1 MFSSKF
7 KNAWLL
13 TAINALA
20 FSATPM
26 ILLIGSLVGAALAP
40 NAKLATLPLAM
51 VIVGAAAGVIPAT
64 LLMKKFGRRTAL
76 FLYMSLGIVSCLL
89 ASHSLQLESFILFNG
104 GCFLLGATNAALQQI
119 RFAAMESVP
128 ADQSATA
135 ASMIMSGGIIAAIA
149 GPELA
154 VIGRTLTAIEYQGSF
169 YLVTIT
175 LIAAGIILFFYQ
187 SAPAAET
194 HKQTSIRPLIE
205 IIKNPSFVL
214 AVCSAATAYLIMA
227 FIMTG
232 TPISMHNHHGH
243 SLLDTKWVLQS
254 HIAAMFL
261 PSLIAPLLF
270 KWFSIRL
277 LMTAGLACFGLTII
291 IGSIDTSVMGFWFQ
305 LVILGIG
312 WNFMFLSGTALL
324 PSTYRQG
331 EQYKAQAFNDGFVF
345 SLQAI
350 AALTAGV
357 AISVLSWQEILLL
370 CIAPMALMFILLIK
384 IK

>member
-1 MFSSKF
+1 
-7 KNAWLL
+7 
-13 TAINALA
+13 
-20 FSATPM
+20 
-26 ILLIGSLVGAALAP
+26 
-40 NAKLATLPLAM
+40 
-51 VIVGAAAGVIPAT
+51 
-64 LLMKKFGRRTAL
+64 
-76 FLYMSLGIVSCLL
+76 
-89 ASHSLQLESFILFNG
+89 
-104 GCFLLGATNAALQQI
+104 
-119 RFAAMESVP
+119 
-128 ADQSATA
+128 
-135 ASMIMSGGIIAAIA
+135 ASMIMSGGIIAAIV

-187 SAPAAET
+187 SAPTAET